1 MKNFKNEF
9 ISVSFYEKREYQR
22 PYIIVKDLTD
32 GNNEPTL
39 YTRKVRGI
47 EKAWQFITQI
57 FNCEDLKEDLNFNDM
72 WKILDEKFNLNTH
85 HYCAM
90 D

>member
-1 MKNFKNEF
+1 MKTLKNDF
-9 ISVSFYEKREYQR
+9 ISVSFFEKREYQR

-32 GNNEPTL
+32 KYNEPTM

-47 EKAWQFITQI
+47 NNCWNFIEDI
-57 FNCEDLKEDLNFNDM
+57 FEDEELRQGIKFNDM
-72 WKILDEKFNLNTH
+72 YRILDGQFNLDAHT
-85 HYCAM
+85 YCAI